1 MKKSLLSIVLIATTI
16 LLSSKVFA
24 GPVFD
29 YEPNDSPYTAYELK
43 GDSTLMS
50 TISDSNDVDFYNFN
64 VNGSVDTVITLMSPK
79 NADYDLKLF
88 DENYNEIG
96 SSSLS
101 LNEDDVITKN
111 SLATGKY
118 FIKVYCFNKK
128 PSGLPY
134 TLSTKITDIAGT
146 NLPGHA
152 GISEAYKKNTTLD
165 NALEI
170 AANMCFKAKIGKYN
184 EKRYYKFN
192 INEVS
197 NVDISMTPPKGADFD
212 IKLYNLS
219 GLEVGRSTNKEG
231 DEKISKR
238 LLPGTYF
245 LKVYGYGYAFSS
257 NTYEVAVKS
266 IKADSSVKKDN
277 DLGNNEISDSNS
289 QTSTDAPRALL
300 LYVGQGLPV
309 FTDEDLKKLLIDDPI
324 NTKEFIITDNGPQYN
339 TYFDKEGKAVD
350 IVTPEIINA
359 MNIDMID
366 STGKLD
372 QIKTDYLKFYQN
384 ASRDNSLDYFASQAA
399 DLAVRLIKTD
409 PEVKLTI
416 SIPLIKMLA
425 LSDLY
430 IEPVKEKIIE
440 GIKTRL
446 DLVDPNYWK
455 DNIKGFYYSTE
466 EIPYYYTWFKPDKT
480 INFDNPVVK
489 TMLSLSNEIHQ
500 VYNKKLMWI
509 PYYGNGLGVENY
521 YNKDQFVRI
530 GYIANRTNI
539 FDYVFIQPSYY
550 FKAESANI
558 PYVKASTEIN
568 AVVDKN
574 YEIVSGIK
582 SSKTLI
588 GPEMEI
594 DIGYDTSV
602 VKDTTYRDRY
612 NQYVKAFS
620 SVKSNTPVAFYA
632 GSRDDI
638 FNNVVYNEVKRLFKS
653 IQ

>member
-1 MKKSLLSIVLIATTI
+1 
-16 LLSSKVFA
+16 
-24 GPVFD
+24 
-29 YEPNDSPYTAYELK
+29 
-43 GDSTLMS
+43 
-50 TISDSNDVDFYNFN
+50 
-64 VNGSVDTVITLMSPK
+64 
-79 NADYDLKLF
+79 
-88 DENYNEIG
+88 
-96 SSSLS
+96 
-101 LNEDDVITKN
+101 LNKDDVITKY
-111 SLATGKY
+111 SLATGMY

-128 PSGLPY
+128 PSDLPY

-146 NLPGHA
+146 NIPSRA
-152 GISEAYKKNTTLD
+152 GISEANKKNTTMG

-170 AANMCFKAKIGKYN
+170 AANACFKAKISKYN
-184 EKRYYKFN
+184 ENRYFKFN
-192 INEVS
+192 INEIS
-197 NVDISMTPPKGADFD
+197 DVDISMTPPKGADFD
-212 IKLYNLS
+212 IKVYNFS

-231 DEKISKR
+231 SEKISKT

-245 LKVYGYGYAFSS
+245 LKVYGYGYASSS
-257 NTYEVAVKS
+257 NTYEVTVKS
-266 IKADSSVKKDN
+266 IKADTAANIDN
-277 DLGNNEISDSNS
+277 NGSNNDNSDSSS
-289 QTSTDAPRALL
+289 QTLTAAPRALL
-300 LYVGQGLPV
+300 LYIGQDLSA

-324 NTKEFIITDNGPQYN
+324 NTKDFIITDNGPQYN
-339 TYFDKEGKAVD
+339 TYFNKEGNLVD

-359 MNIDMID
+359 MTIDMID

-372 QIKTDYLKFYQN
+372 QIKADYLGFYKM
-384 ASRDNSLDYFASQAA
+384 ASRSNSLDYFASQAA
-399 DLAVRLIKTD
+399 DLATRLIKTD
-409 PEVKLTI
+409 PKVKLTI
-416 SIPLIKMLA
+416 AIPTIKMLA
-425 LSDLY
+425 LSDFY

-455 DNIKGFYYSTE
+455 ENIKGFYYSTE

-489 TMLSLSNEIHQ
+489 TMLSFSNEIHQ
-500 VYNKKLMWI
+500 VYNKEFMWI
-509 PYYGNGLGVENY
+509 PYYGNGLGVDNY
-521 YNKDQFVRI
+521 YNKEQFVRI

-539 FDYVFIQPSYY
+539 FDYIFIQPSYY
-550 FKAESANI
+550 FNSKSENI
-558 PYVKASTEIN
+558 PYVKASSELN

-594 DIGYDTSV
+594 DINYDVTA
-602 VKDTTYRDRY
+602 VKDTASRDRY

-632 GSRDDI
+632 GPREDI
-638 FNNVVYNEVKRLFKS
+638 FDDAIYNEVKRFFKS